1 VEEGDGEMDA
11 TFDGRFKTVKNRYHV
26 TVVLPFLLAD
36 EGLTAEEIEFAI
48 ERFTGYSIRLD
59 RLKLLFKSNGRR
71 RRRKVDNLSLDVLK
85 EIKRLREEKG
95 YGYQKIS
102 KEIYKK
108 FGIYISGMTVLQL
121 FRGIDKIIKERE
133 KEKKRLEEVEKAVEK
148 GKVEKI
154 SLKDLVWFAMRKEN
168 EKVNA
173 EIERRLNE
181 LVKKSYSMTVLD
193 VL

>member
-1 VEEGDGEMDA
+1 MDA
-11 TFDGRFKTVKNRYHV
+11 PFDGRFKTVKTRYHV
-26 TVVLPFLLAD
+26 TMVLPFLLAD
-36 EGLTAEEIEFAI
+36 KGLTAEEIEFVI
-48 ERFTGYSIRLD
+48 ERFERCPIRLD
-59 RLKLLFKSNGRR
+59 RLKLLFESNGRR
-71 RRRKVDNLSLDVLK
+71 RRWKVDNLSLDVLK

-108 FGIYISGMTVLQL
+108 FGIYISGMTVRQV
-121 FRGIDKIIKERE
+121 FKESIDQIIEE
-133 KEKKRLEEVEKAVEK
+133 KEKEAKRIVEIETLVEE
-148 GKVEKI
+148 GKIKEI

-181 LVKKSYSMTVLD
+181 LVEKSYSMTVLD

>member
-1 VEEGDGEMDA
+1 MDA

>member
-1 VEEGDGEMDA
+1 MEEGDGEMDA